1 MSTAQSQAR
10 LASALW
16 EAERHRAT
24 LAEALAEWSGL
35 REPNMQ
41 ALETDPALRRLS
53 DQILYRFM
61 KLQDALGERLVPA
74 TLARLL
80 EPYEAWSMRDRLDRL
95 EKLGFLD
102 VDPWLEWHDVRNRL
116 AHEYPDA
123 PALRHAA
130 VLAAIHAAAA
140 LIAAYDH

>member
-24 LAEALAEWSGL
+24 LAEALAEWSCL

-53 DQILYRFM
+53 TRSST
-61 KLQDALGERLVPA
+61 A
-74 TLARLL
+74 
-80 EPYEAWSMRDRLDRL
+80 S
-95 EKLGFLD
+95 
-102 VDPWLEWHDVRNRL
+102 
-116 AHEYPDA
+116 
-123 PALRHAA
+123 
-130 VLAAIHAAAA
+130 
-140 LIAAYDH
+140 